1 VLQDLTIRPAA
12 SADAADIA
20 RIYNHYVETSTA
32 TFDHAPKTVDDR
44 VAWIGGR
51 RAEHPVLVAERDAR
65 VVGWGSLSPY
75 RERWGWRLTA
85 EVGVYVDSEATGTG
99 VGPRITEALVES
111 ARSSGL
117 HALISQIVADN
128 EPSLKMAERAG
139 FVRVGTLR
147 EVGRKFD
154 RWLDLAIMELV
165 LDGPSPESTP

>member
-1 VLQDLTIRPAA
+1 MLQDLTIRPAT

-32 TFDHAPKTVDDR
+32 TFDNEPKTVDDR
-44 VAWIGGR
+44 VVWIEGR
-51 RAEHPVLVAERDAR
+51 RAEHPVFVAERGAR

-75 RERWGWRLTA
+75 RERWGWRHTA
-85 EVGVYVDSEATGTG
+85 EVGVYVDSETTGGG
-99 VGPRITEALVES
+99 VGPRITEALIES
-111 ARSSGL
+111 ARVSGI

-128 EPSLKMAERAG
+128 GPSLKMAERAG
-139 FVRVGTLR
+139 FVRAGTLR

-165 LDGPSPESTP
+165 LDDPLHESTP